1 MQKCVL
7 AYNFT
12 PERLGALR
20 LVCMML
26 RVQLKAVPREALS
39 QPVGYLA
46 GVPGAEQADEA
57 YAGDEAQEEMLV
69 MCGFTR
75 SDLDRL
81 LAGIRKGRLGSVK
94 LKAMLTQH
102 NALWSGLALQK
113 ELAQEHEYMH
123 NKAAR

>member
-1 MQKCVL
+1 MQKSIL

-20 LVCMML
+20 LICMML
-26 RVQLKAVPREALS
+26 KVQLRPVSREAFT

-46 GVPGAEQADEA
+46 GVPGVEPSAEV
-57 YAGDEAQEEMLV
+57 YAGDEAHEEMLV
-69 MCGFTR
+69 MCGFMR

-81 LAGIRKGRLGSVK
+81 LAAIRKSKLQSVK

-102 NALWSGLALQK
+102 NALWSGVELLK
-113 ELAQEHEYMH
+113 ELAQEHEYM
-123 NKAAR
+123 NSKGER

>member
-1 MQKCVL
+1 MQKSIL

-20 LVCMML
+20 LICMML
-26 RVQLKAVPREALS
+26 KVQLRPVAREQLT

-46 GVPGAEQADEA
+46 GVQGVEPSAES
-57 YAGDEAQEEMLV
+57 YSGDEAREEMLV
-69 MCGFTR
+69 MCGFMR

-81 LAGIRKGRLGSVK
+81 LAAIRKSKLVNVK

-102 NALWSGLALQK
+102 NALWSGVELFK
-113 ELAQEHEYMH
+113 ELAQEHEYMS
-123 NKAAR
+123 KKDAR

>member
-1 MQKCVL
+1 MQKSIL

-20 LVCMML
+20 LICMML
-26 RVQLKAVPREALS
+26 KVQLRPVPREALT

-46 GVPGAEQADEA
+46 GVPGVEPSAES
-57 YAGDEAQEEMLV
+57 YSGDEAREEMLV
-69 MCGFTR
+69 MCGFMR

-81 LAGIRKGRLGSVK
+81 LAAIRKSRLVNVK

-102 NALWSGLALQK
+102 NALWSGVELFK
-113 ELAQEHEYMH
+113 ELAQEHEYMS
-123 NKAAR
+123 KKDER

>member
-1 MQKCVL
+1 MQKIVL

-20 LVCMML
+20 LLCMML
-26 RVQLKAVPREALS
+26 KVQLRPVPREQLM

-46 GVPGAEQADEA
+46 GVKGVEVAAEG
-57 YAGDEAQEEMLV
+57 YAGNEAQEEMLV
-69 MCGFTR
+69 MCGFMR

-81 LAGIRKGRLGSVK
+81 LAGIRKSKLQSVK

-102 NALWSGLALQK
+102 NALWSGLALLK
-113 ELAQEHEYMH
+113 ELAQEHEYMSK
-123 NKAAR
+123 KAAR

>member
-1 MQKCVL
+1 MQKSIL

-20 LVCMML
+20 LICMML
-26 RVQLKAVPREALS
+26 KVQLRPVPREALT

-46 GVPGAEQADEA
+46 GVQGVEPSAES
-57 YAGDEAQEEMLV
+57 YSGDEAHEEMLV
-69 MCGFTR
+69 MCGFMR

-81 LAGIRKGRLGSVK
+81 LAAIRKSRLQSVK

-102 NALWSGLALQK
+102 NALWSGVELLK
-113 ELAQEHEYMH
+113 ELAQEHEYMS
-123 NKAAR
+123 KKDAR

>member
-12 PERLGALR
+12 PERLSALR
-20 LVCMML
+20 LLCMML
-26 RVQLKAVPREALS
+26 KAQLRPVAREELM

-46 GVPGAEQADEA
+46 GVPGVEA
-57 YAGDEAQEEMLV
+57 ASESYAGDEAREEMLV
-69 MCGFTR
+69 MCGFMR

-81 LAGIRKGRLGSVK
+81 LAAIRKSRLQSVK

-102 NALWSGLALQK
+102 NALWSGVELQK
-113 ELAQEHEYMH
+113 ELAQEHEYM
-123 NKAAR
+123 NSKGER

>member
-1 MQKCVL
+1 MQKSIL

-20 LVCMML
+20 LICMML
-26 RVQLKAVPREALS
+26 KVQLRPVPREALT

-46 GVPGAEQADEA
+46 GVPGVEPSAES
-57 YAGDEAQEEMLV
+57 YTGDEAREEMLV
-69 MCGFTR
+69 MCGFMR

-81 LAGIRKGRLGSVK
+81 LAAIRKSKLQSVK

-102 NALWSGLALQK
+102 NALWSGVELLK
-113 ELAQEHEYMH
+113 ELAQEHEYM
-123 NKAAR
+123 NSKGER